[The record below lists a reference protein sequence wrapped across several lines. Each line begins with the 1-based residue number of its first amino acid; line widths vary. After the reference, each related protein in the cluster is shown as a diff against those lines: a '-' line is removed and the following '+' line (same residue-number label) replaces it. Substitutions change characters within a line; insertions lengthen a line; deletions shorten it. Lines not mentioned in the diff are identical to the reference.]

1 MSDSCGTKSTVNTEE
16 VFDLS
21 TALNPHSRSAVL
33 AGLLAAAVAALTV
46 LALTPSAPA
55 EIVKPLVTLGPTT
68 ILNGVATVSGTLGPE
83 SSGAELTVN
92 GQRLA
97 VDAVGR
103 FAGAVNLNGQSAL
116 TFSLKNPTTGRES
129 TTTIPL
135 STNILGPGGI
145 LGPGILDALEQ
156 AAVALTEPI
165 GGLNT
170 DGLPIRIEGSVGDPA
185 SLASLKL
192 NGQEL
197 LGSLDGNRGFSL
209 ELPGTTKVITLT
221 ATDRQGVYQTYTVPT
236 SPTAATG
243 TARTVAA
250 AAANGVKIAKIR
262 YITKSVR
269 RTKRLRMVVTV
280 KDRQGRLIR
289 NAVISVRSK
298 YARRLVRNP
307 RVKKT
312 NKVGQAAFLM
322 KARNRAFG
330 KRLVMVTLAKTP
342 SAKASKAT
350 SVRIPKLRKAAARR
364 K

>member
-1 MSDSCGTKSTVNTEE
+1 
-16 VFDLS
+16 LS
-21 TALNPHSRSAVL
+21 TAFPPHSKSAVL

-92 GQRLA
+92 GQRVA
-97 VDAVGR
+97 VDTAGR
-103 FAGAVNLNGQSAL
+103 FAAAVNLNGQSAL
-116 TFSLKNPTTGRES
+116 TFSVKNPTTGREA

-135 STNILGPGGI
+135 STNIIGPGGI
-145 LGPGILDALEQ
+145 IGPGILDALEQ
-156 AAVALTEPI
+156 AAVALFEPI

-185 SLASLKL
+185 SLASLKV

-197 LGSLDGNRGFSL
+197 LGALDANRGFSL

-221 ATDRQGVYQTYTVPT
+221 ATDKQGVYQTYAVPT
-236 SPTAATG
+236 SPAAGHTI
-243 TARTVAA
+243 AA
-250 AAANGVKIAKIR
+250 KAAQGVRIAKIR
-262 YITKSVR
+262 YITKNVR

-280 KDRQGRLIR
+280 RDRRGLLIR
-289 NAVISVRSK
+289 GATVSSRSR
-298 YARRLVRNP
+298 YARRIVRNP
-307 RVKKT
+307 RSKKT
-312 NKVGQAAFLM
+312 NKAGQVAFLLR
-322 KARNRAFG
+322 ARNRAFG
-330 KRLVMVTLAKTP
+330 KRLVMVTVAKTP
-342 SAKASKAT
+342 TAKASKAS

-364 K
+364 R

>member
-1 MSDSCGTKSTVNTEE
+1 
-16 VFDLS
+16 LS
-21 TALNPHSRSAVL
+21 TALTPHSRSAVL

-55 EIVKPLVTLGPTT
+55 EVVKPLVVLGPTT
-68 ILNGVATVSGTLGPE
+68 VLNGIATVSGTLGPE

-92 GQRLA
+92 GQRVA

-103 FAGAVNLNGQSAL
+103 FAAAVNLNGQSAL

-135 STNILGPGGI
+135 STNIVGPGGLI
-145 LGPGILDALEQ
+145 GPGILDALEQ
-156 AAVALTEPI
+156 AAVALFEPV
-165 GGLNT
+165 GGFTVT
-170 DGLPIRIEGSVGDPA
+170 DGLPLRIEGSVGDPA
-185 SLASLKL
+185 SLASLKV

-197 LGSLDGNRGFSL
+197 LGSLDANRGFSL
-209 ELPGTTKVITLT
+209 ELPGTTKVVTVT
-221 ATDRQGVYQTYTVPT
+221 TTDRQGVYQTYSAPT
-236 SPTAATG
+236 SPAATAG
-243 TARTVAA
+243 TTHTVSAKAA
-250 AAANGVKIAKIR
+250 QGVRIAKIR
-262 YITKSVR
+262 YITKNVR

-289 NAVISVRSK
+289 NAAISVRSK
-298 YARRLVRNP
+298 FARRIVRNP
-307 RVKKT
+307 RAKKT

-330 KRLVMVTLAKTP
+330 KRLVMVTIAKTP
-342 SAKASKAT
+342 TAKASKAS
-350 SVRIPKLRKAAARR
+350 SVRIPKLKKAAARR